1 MAGLSSLSK
10 NINIKGQPHSLA
22 YINKAEAALLKAR
35 GGSGKP
41 MKGTRGV
48 PAYIDTGEGMG
59 GYGSGAADD
68 ATGGMGDPGAGMSGA
83 ETDAAGTYGGY
94 DEEDSLGGLGPLDFD
109 GIDKAAAAAA
119 DAADRGALQDFYEM
133 TPQTID
139 LMAHPAEDPEAE
151 QNRYNR
157 KKIPVHRLKKDTL
170 GLLQDPVL
178 LAAQTDPDLKKWYDD
193 AIRGAAQSMSS
204 NQVLGVMGQSGRRD
218 GSGYISSLERGGVDR
233 TWGLGIRGDYEVQ
246 APEGM
251 TKDQYNNYVDLYM
264 AFDETRAG
272 KLRMELDAVKKDSPE
287 TVGSIFEKAGV
298 NPSIYGLDPKMNAYK
313 VGDYMN
319 MKALEGI
326 VDGFPMMMSVATGS
340 VSPMMLSKM
349 FASEAIPDM
358 VKEINRNVVGTPLE
372 DPVKAAEDLSDE
384 LKENVMSVVPENIDI
399 AARIGELFGIQN
411 QAYFDKEGFYNRP
424 EPTVESLMTEE
435 DNANFDLNY
444 NMTRD
449 ADGNPIAFINRDVTD
464 SGEENQRILEEIYE
478 QNRERPPP
486 GYTQTPEQTE
496 ELMRMIGAN

>member
-1 MAGLSSLSK
+1 MGVV
-10 NINIKGQPHSLA
+10 I
-22 YINKAEAALLKAR
+22 R
-35 GGSGKP
+35 GG
-41 MKGTRGV
+41 
-48 PAYIDTGEGMG
+48 
-59 GYGSGAADD
+59 
-68 ATGGMGDPGAGMSGA
+68 
-83 ETDAAGTYGGY
+83 
-94 DEEDSLGGLGPLDFD
+94 F
-109 GIDKAAAAAA
+109 
-119 DAADRGALQDFYEM
+119 
-133 TPQTID
+133 
-139 LMAHPAEDPEAE
+139 
-151 QNRYNR
+151 
-157 KKIPVHRLKKDTL
+157 
-170 GLLQDPVL
+170 
-178 LAAQTDPDLKKWYDD
+178 
-193 AIRGAAQSMSS
+193 
-204 NQVLGVMGQSGRRD
+204 
-218 GSGYISSLERGGVDR
+218 DR

-298 NPSIYGLDPKMNAYK
+298 DSSIYGLDPKMNAYK